1 MIFKKLFERIGV
13 APIANLIAGENGLLS
28 AIKEKND
35 PNGRISSRRG
45 AALLLIGTA
54 VTMAASIDYSNKLQ
68 VATMLG
74 FAGLGVLL
82 LIVASFNYKKNS

>member
-1 MIFKKLFERIGV
+1 MIFKKLFEKIGV
-13 APIANLIAGENGLLS
+13 KAITDTIAGENGIVS

-54 VTMAASIDYSNKLQ
+54 VTMSATIDYGNKLQ

-74 FAGLGVLL
+74 FAGLGTLL
-82 LIVASFNYKKNS
+82 LVVASFNYKKPN